1 MATRLTKRF
10 GDTILKPTA
19 DDLAGALAELQLE
32 DPEHPDCWLSDEN
45 EWTVSAYTSGWV
57 ILENLE
63 TQEGPWHMR
72 GVSPEQVLGLWQLLD
87 QGNLN
92 ELQSRPWQR
101 GYGRETDA

>member
-1 MATRLTKRF
+1 MATSLTKRF

-19 DDLAGALAELQLE
+19 EDLAGALAELQLE

-45 EWTVSAYTSGWV
+45 KWTVSAFTSGLV

-72 GVSPEQVLGLWQLLD
+72 GVSPEQVLELWQLLD
-87 QGNLN
+87 QGALT

-101 GYGRETDA
+101 GYGRETDS